1 MKAISLFVCII
12 SINSLLGQEL
22 IGTSGG
28 DDYSIGEV
36 VTSTISGN
44 SVMVTQGFQQPN
56 LFGIGNRK
64 KSHLKIQVF
73 PNPTTDKVQVLF
85 GKYDSLDYLI
95 MNSEGKM
102 ILSGR
107 IVNGSE
113 ISLHNLPAGQYY
125 LNLQKGQYQSNH
137 TITLIR

>member
-1 MKAISLFVCII
+1 
-12 SINSLLGQEL
+12 
-22 IGTSGG
+22 
-28 DDYSIGEV
+28 
-36 VTSTISGN
+36 
-44 SVMVTQGFQQPN
+44 MVTQGFQQPN

-102 ILSGR
+102 TLGGR
-107 IVNGSE
+107 IVSGSE

>member
-1 MKAISLFVCII
+1 
-12 SINSLLGQEL
+12 
-22 IGTSGG
+22 
-28 DDYSIGEV
+28 
-36 VTSTISGN
+36 
-44 SVMVTQGFQQPN
+44 
-56 LFGIGNRK
+56 
-64 KSHLKIQVF
+64 
-73 PNPTTDKVQVLF
+73 
-85 GKYDSLDYLI
+85 
-95 MNSEGKM
+95 M